1 LAVLT
6 YHLYNLLYEAV
17 VNRSLLMD
25 TSRRI
30 ILKATMA
37 ASTLAVAAGANLLTP
52 SSVLAA
58 WPEKAFKATKI
69 DEAMNAITGA
79 GRPTPSGDITVD
91 APDIAE
97 NGAVVSVKV
106 ITTLPKVESISIY
119 VPVNAFPLSG
129 SYILSNQM
137 ETTITGRIK
146 MAKTADILAVVKS
159 NGKLYSAKKAVKV
172 TLGGCGG

>member
-1 LAVLT
+1 
-6 YHLYNLLYEAV
+6 
-17 VNRSLLMD
+17 MD
-25 TSRRI
+25 TTRRI

-37 ASTLAVAAGANLLTP
+37 AGTLAVAAGANLLTP
-52 SSVLAA
+52 STVLAA
-58 WPEKAFKATKI
+58 WPAKAFKATKL
-69 DEAMNAITGA
+69 DVAMDAMTGK
-79 GRPTPSGDITVD
+79 GRPIPSNDITVT

-106 ITTLPKVESISIY
+106 KTTLPKVESISLY
-119 VPVNAFPLSG
+119 VAVNAFPLSA

-146 MAKTADILAVVKS
+146 MAKTDDIVAVVKS
-159 NGKLYSAKKAVKV
+159 NGKLYTAKKGVKV

>member
-1 LAVLT
+1 
-6 YHLYNLLYEAV
+6 
-17 VNRSLLMD
+17 MD

-37 ASTLAVAAGANLLTP
+37 AGTLAVAAGANLLTP
-52 SSVLAA
+52 STVLAA
-58 WPEKAFKATKI
+58 WPAKAFQAKKLDVAMDALTGKA
-69 DEAMNAITGA
+69 
-79 GRPTPSGDITVD
+79 RPTASGDITID

-106 ITTLPKVESISIY
+106 KTTLPKVESISVY
-119 VPVNAFPLSG
+119 VPVNAFPLSA

-137 ETTITGRIK
+137 ETSITGRIK
-146 MAKTADILAVVKS
+146 MAKTADIVAIVKS
-159 NGKLYSAKKAVKV
+159 NGKLYTAKKGVKV

>member
-1 LAVLT
+1 
-6 YHLYNLLYEAV
+6 
-17 VNRSLLMD
+17 MD

-37 ASTLAVAAGANLLTP
+37 AGTLAVAAGANLLTP
-52 SSVLAA
+52 STVLAA
-58 WPEKAFKATKI
+58 WPAKAFNAKKMDT
-69 DEAMNAITGA
+69 AMNAVTGKA
-79 GRPTPSGDITVD
+79 RPTASTDIKVD

-106 ITTLPKVESISIY
+106 TTTLPKVESISVY
-119 VPVNAFPLSG
+119 VPVNAFPLSA

-137 ETTITGRIK
+137 EASISGRIK
-146 MAKTADILAVVKS
+146 MAKTADIVAIVKS
-159 NGKLYSAKKAVKV
+159 NGKLYTAKKAVKV

>member
-1 LAVLT
+1 
-6 YHLYNLLYEAV
+6 
-17 VNRSLLMD
+17 MD

-37 ASTLAVAAGANLLTP
+37 AGTLAVAAGANLLTP
-52 SSVLAA
+52 STVLAA
-58 WPEKAFKATKI
+58 WPAKAFQAKKL
-69 DEAMNAITGA
+69 DDAMNAMTGKA
-79 GRPTPSGDITVD
+79 RPTASGDIKID

-106 ITTLPKVESISIY
+106 KTTLPKVESISVY
-119 VPVNAFPLSG
+119 VPVNAFPLSA

-146 MAKTADILAVVKS
+146 MAKTADIVAIVKS
-159 NGKLYSAKKAVKV
+159 NGKLYTAKKGVKV

>member
-1 LAVLT
+1 
-6 YHLYNLLYEAV
+6 
-17 VNRSLLMD
+17 MD

-37 ASTLAVAAGANLLTP
+37 AGTLAVAAGANLLTP
-52 SSVLAA
+52 STVLAA
-58 WPEKAFKATKI
+58 WPAKAFKANKM
-69 DEAMNAITGA
+69 DVAMNAITGK
-79 GRPTPSGDITVD
+79 GRPTSSGDITVE

-106 ITTLPKVESISIY
+106 KTSLPKVESISIY
-119 VPVNAFPLSG
+119 VPVNAFPLSA

-137 ETTITGRIK
+137 ETSITGRIK
-146 MAKTADILAVVKS
+146 MAKTADVVAVVKS
-159 NGKLYSAKKAVKV
+159 NGKLYTAKKAVKV

>member
-1 LAVLT
+1 
-6 YHLYNLLYEAV
+6 
-17 VNRSLLMD
+17 MD

-37 ASTLAVAAGANLLTP
+37 AGTLAVAAGANLLTP
-52 SSVLAA
+52 RTVLAA
-58 WPEKAFKATKI
+58 WPAKAFNAKKM
-69 DEAMNAITGA
+69 DDAMNILTGK
-79 GRPTPSGDITVD
+79 GRPSASGDITVE

-106 ITTLPKVESISIY
+106 KTTLPKVESISVY
-119 VPVNAFPLSG
+119 VPVNAFPLSA

-137 ETTITGRIK
+137 ESSITGRIK
-146 MAKTADILAVVKS
+146 MAKTSDIVAIVKS
-159 NGKLYSAKKAVKV
+159 NGKLFTAKKAVKV